1 MLRVFGG
8 GLVLQFVR
16 IGGITLHYRARG
28 LPSDSPAIVFIN
40 SLGTDFRLW
49 DGVAEAMPDAACL
62 RYDKRGHGLSDLGG
76 TTSSIADHV
85 ADLVGLMDHVGIDR
99 AVICG
104 VSVGGLIAQGL
115 CHRHPDRVSGLLLS
129 NTALRIG
136 DAAGWNSRIA
146 TVAAEG
152 IAPLADSILQRW
164 FSPAF
169 RDPGNAAF
177 PAYRNMLVRQ
187 STAGYAATCAAI
199 RDADF
204 TAAAPAIAVPT
215 LCVAGDL
222 DGATPPALV
231 EALAAAV
238 PGAHYRLLE
247 GAGHLPMVEQP
258 ADFAALLA
266 ELVSQARGDMK

>member
-1 MLRVFGG
+1 M
-8 GLVLQFVR
+8 QFAR
-16 IGGITLHYRARG
+16 IGDITLHYRTRG
-28 LPSDSPAIVFIN
+28 LGANRPAVVFVN
-40 SLGTDFRLW
+40 SLGTDLRLW
-49 DGVAEAMPDAACL
+49 DDVVEAMPDVACL

-76 TTSSIADHV
+76 TTSSIDDHV

-115 CHRHPDRVSGLLLS
+115 YRSRPDRVSALLLS

-136 DAAGWNSRIA
+136 DADGWNSRIS
-146 TVAAEG
+146 TVTGQG
-152 IAPLADSILQRW
+152 ISVLADGILERW

-169 RDPGNAAF
+169 RQPQNVAF
-177 PAYRNMLVRQ
+177 AGFRNMLLRQ
-187 STAGYAATCAAI
+187 SATGYAATCAAI

-204 TAAAPAIAVPT
+204 TAAASSIAVPT

-222 DGATPPALV
+222 DGATPPAMV

-238 PGAHYRLLE
+238 PGAVYRLIE
-247 GAGHLPMVEQP
+247 GTGHLPMVERP
-258 ADFAALLA
+258 AAFAALLA
-266 ELVSQARGDMK
+266 DLVSQIGGDAT